1 MNESYL
7 VEDDVIHTGEN
18 PNEYRNRLLRNIKS
32 GDISSFDHHDK
43 VHGALA
49 YIESIRDQ
57 YTGSARNINLV
68 VRGRGDKHGTIGYKV
83 HGISPSGKHII
94 ATPAA
99 VGGGHGKPE
108 ERPIREIMGLQVSS
122 YPNLKPEHRK
132 VLERLMDLRGLK
144 EMYENVKQLFLERR
158 TKKKDCGCDH
168 LQEAKK
174 EKKPYK
180 GFKKGKNHPEG
191 GLSRK
196 EAHRQGIHAGIETK
210 DEAKRKGGF
219 NKLSKKTQSRRKS
232 FCARMC
238 GMKKRRTSSKTAH
251 DPKSKINAALR
262 VWGCRCGTNESHETE
277 TPMIN
282 EAKSLK
288 SACWKG
294 YEAIGTKMKNGRKV
308 PNCVPVNERV
318 MLVKAKLQEAKEL
331 IKEEVVNAK
340 HKGTMTPKE
349 RKERDRIAKGLKG
362 IKSIKGKP
370 DSEKEAKF
378 RYATYLVLRKRGG
391 GKSEKTSKSE
401 KPSKSTKKKKKS
413 K

>member
-18 PNEYRNRLLRNIKS
+18 TNEYRNRLLRNIQS

-68 VRGRGDKHGTIGYKV
+68 VRGRGDKHGTIGYRV

-158 TKKKDCGCDH
+158 TKKKDCGCGEIT
-168 LQEAKK
+168 EA
-174 EKKPYK
+174 KKPYK
-180 GFKKGKNHPEG
+180 GFVKGKNHPEG

-210 DEAKRKGGF
+210 DEAKKKGGF
-219 NKLSKKTQSRRKS
+219 GKLSKKTQARRKS

-262 VWGCRCGTNESHETE
+262 VWGCRC
-277 TPMIN
+277 
-282 EAKSLK
+282 
-288 SACWKG
+288 
-294 YEAIGTKMKNGRKV
+294 
-308 PNCVPVNERV
+308 
-318 MLVKAKLQEAKEL
+318 
-331 IKEEVVNAK
+331 
-340 HKGTMTPKE
+340 
-349 RKERDRIAKGLKG
+349 
-362 IKSIKGKP
+362 
-370 DSEKEAKF
+370 
-378 RYATYLVLRKRGG
+378 
-391 GKSEKTSKSE
+391 
-401 KPSKSTKKKKKS
+401 
-413 K
+413 